1 MKRCLK
7 GDNEEVN
14 WKVEDKIKP
23 KYLQM
28 NMIPGVSDKDT
39 LGSKIEALRAYL
51 EKQIGDESFLKAY
64 SMIHEEKDE
73 DYQVVK

>member
-7 GDNEEVN
+7 GENNEEIS
-14 WKVEDKIKP
+14 WKVDDKIRP

-28 NMIPGVSDKDT
+28 NMIPGVNDKDT

-51 EKQIGDESFLKAY
+51 
-64 SMIHEEKDE
+64 
-73 DYQVVK
+73 